1 MDKLVIRLLIKQ
13 LIICSIFIILVF
25 LFVKIYYSVLSEKR
39 ISSFA
44 MDNKNN
50 DEISIVDII
59 IRFIKKII
67 NFFAKILKKSSLLRK
82 YSDFLS
88 KYLIYINTKIE
99 GMSLIAIKFII
110 MILMQIIYI
119 FTVLIDSNNFNIMT
133 FLLISIVSFLFIDLL
148 ILIVYRNQRK
158 LIEEQLLQAI
168 VIMNS
173 AFKSGKNIT
182 EAIMIVKK
190 ELPSP
195 IKDEFDIIYKDISY
209 GLSLEDSFSRFYN
222 RVKLEEAKYIM
233 ASLSLLSK
241 TGGNIV
247 TVFNMIEKNFYN
259 RLKIRNELG
268 SLTASS
274 KFLYRMLAVMPFI
287 FIFVIVALSPD
298 YFVPFYSSKIGVVL
312 MMIMIF
318 LYIVYLLVI
327 RRIMKVDE
335 V

>member
-13 LIICSIFIILVF
+13 LIICSIFLILVF

-39 ISSFA
+39 ISAFS
-44 MDNKNN
+44 MDTKNN
-50 DEISIVDII
+50 DEISIIDIVI
-59 IRFIKKII
+59 GFIKKII
-67 NFFAKILKKSSLLRK
+67 VFFAKVLKKSSLLKK
-82 YSDFLS
+82 YGDYLS
-88 KYLIYINTKIE
+88 KYLIYLNTKIE
-99 GMSLIAIKFII
+99 AMSLVAIKFII
-110 MILMQIIYI
+110 MMFMQIIYI
-119 FTVLIDSNNFNIMT
+119 FTVIIDSNTFNIMT
-133 FLLISIVSFLFIDLL
+133 FLIISVISFLFVDLL
-148 ILIVYRNQRK
+148 LIILYRNQRK

-209 GLSLEDSFSRFYN
+209 GLSLEDSFSRFYS

-268 SLTASS
+268 SLTSSS